1 MARRRYISTDAGRDK
16 ALRDITRLDP
26 MAAGFYFLSIP
37 AAGDDCAF
45 PTNDPDEL
53 LWEVWPSMARDV
65 EAERVEQWIAWFI
78 EYGLWEHAPDGRL
91 RFPPIAFYRY
101 QSYIREG
108 RRGSAPS
115 AEDDPND
122 ERTAAQ
128 PPIDKE
134 DTAQK
139 RAKQRKTA
147 QNPASFSSSSSSSV
161 PSSSP
166 TASAPAEPSPA
177 GAPQDVIWDVLAEL
191 FGVPGTDTE
200 RKARNAAV
208 QQFRNGAKGSGIT
221 EDVMVGRIRRA
232 QSNWSTV
239 MKDAV
244 PTPHA
249 LAKHFG
255 MLLRGKA
262 APSIRPAGTAPPE
275 RRELSDDEYERS
287 RQAAQAAR
295 AQIRGGP
302 PTSLR
307 DSLRPIA
314 GGHPA

>member
-1 MARRRYISTDAGRDK
+1 MARRRYLSTDAGRDK
-16 ALRDITRLDP
+16 ALRDIARLDP

-65 EAERVEQWIAWFI
+65 ETERVEQWIAWFT
-78 EYGLWEHAPDGRL
+78 EYGLWEHGPDGRL

-108 RRGSAPS
+108 RRGSAP
-115 AEDDPND
+115 APEVDPND

-128 PPIDKE
+128 PSLDKE
-134 DTAQK
+134 ETPPNGANQRKSAQK
-139 RAKQRKTA
+139 V
-147 QNPASFSSSSSSSV
+147 ASSSVSSSSSV

-166 TASAPAEPSPA
+166 TASAPAEPSQA
-177 GAPQDVIWDVLAEL
+177 SAPRDVIWDVLAEL
-191 FGVPGTDTE
+191 FGNPGTDTE
-200 RKARNAAV
+200 RKGRNAAV

-221 EDVMVGRIRRA
+221 EDVMVDRIRRA
-232 QSNWSTV
+232 QSNWAVV

-262 APSIRPAGTAPPE
+262 APSVRPASTAPPE
-275 RRELSDDEYERS
+275 RRDMSDDEYERS
-287 RQAAQAAR
+287 RAAAQIAR
-295 AQIRGGP
+295 QQIRGGSP
-302 PTSLR
+302 AHIKDALKFVP
-307 DSLRPIA
+307 
-314 GGHPA
+314 GGPG